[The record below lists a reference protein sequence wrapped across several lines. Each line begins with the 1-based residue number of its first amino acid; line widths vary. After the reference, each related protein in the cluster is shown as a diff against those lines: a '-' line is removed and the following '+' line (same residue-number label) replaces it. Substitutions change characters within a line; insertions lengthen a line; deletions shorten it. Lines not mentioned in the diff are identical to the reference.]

1 MYLLPHGVSRSP
13 IVSRTGAIFVNVEV
27 FRVIYILVG
36 AILYCIE
43 YLDMTLV
50 QSPSLMLI
58 FDLGGDIPAVRGR
71 VV

>member
-1 MYLLPHGVSRSP
+1 VYLFPHGVSRSP
-13 IVSRTGAIFVNVEV
+13 IVSRAGAIFVDVEV
-27 FRVIYILVG
+27 FRVVYILVG

-43 YLDMTLV
+43 YLYMALV